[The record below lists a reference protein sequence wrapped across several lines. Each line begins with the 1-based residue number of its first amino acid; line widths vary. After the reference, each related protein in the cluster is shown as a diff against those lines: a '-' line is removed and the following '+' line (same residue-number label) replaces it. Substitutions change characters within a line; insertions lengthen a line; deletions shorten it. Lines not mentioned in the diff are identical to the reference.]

1 MLEIDGAVHSGSG
14 TLLRYAGALAT
25 LLGEPLHLFRIRA
38 KREKPGLRPQH
49 LQALRACCELC
60 SGKLEGDQVGSLE
73 VFYRPGSEIRGG
85 GYHWDIGTAGSAT
98 MLAFCVLPLG
108 IFGGSPSRFTI
119 RGGLFQDH
127 APTFFHMQ
135 NVLLPVLDRMGIR
148 SALHMA
154 RPGFVP
160 EGQGELVLEVSPR
173 KGAIEPLLARKQGE
187 ISQVRGIA
195 LASHL
200 RAEMVADRM
209 AAEATALLK
218 KAGLTATIDILEDDR
233 AVQKGA
239 ALLIWIQTE
248 TGCRLGSDQAGKR
261 GRRSENIASHVV
273 KALREDLHSGATT
286 DRFLADQLIL
296 FAALAEGRTEYIV
309 PRMTDHV
316 ASNLW
321 LVEKMLGVRTKWE
334 GNLLRIDGIGYHRP

>member
-25 LLGEPLHLFRIRA
+25 LLGQPLHLIRIRA

-60 SGKLEGDQVGSLE
+60 SGELEGDRVGSLE
-73 VFYRPGSEIRGG
+73 VFYRPGPVIRGG
-85 GYHWDIGTAGSAT
+85 IRQWDIGTAGSAT

-108 IFGGSPSRFTI
+108 VFVGSPSSFTI

-127 APTFFHMQ
+127 APTVFHMQ
-135 NVLLPVLDRMGIR
+135 HVLLPVLERMGVR
-148 SALHMA
+148 AALHMV

-160 EGQGELVLEVSPR
+160 EGQGELRLEISPR
-173 KGAIEPLLARKQGE
+173 KDPMEPLKACRQGE

-200 RAEMVADRM
+200 RSERVAHRM
-209 AAEATALLK
+209 ANQAQALLK
-218 KAGLTATIDILEDDR
+218 QAGLNAAIEILEDDR
-233 AVQKGA
+233 AVQRGA
-239 ALLIWIQTE
+239 ALSIWIETE

-261 GRRSENIASHVV
+261 GRRSESIAAHVV
-273 KALREDLHSGATT
+273 KALLEDLHSGATT

-296 FAALAEGRTEYIV
+296 FAALADGRTEYV
-309 PRMTDHV
+309 APPRTDHV
-316 ASNLW
+316 ESNLW
-321 LVEKMLGVRTKWE
+321 LVEKLLGVRTKWE
-334 GNLLRIDGIGYHRP
+334 GNLLRIDGIGYHRS